1 MKPNQTKFPKTDYN
15 YSAITL
21 NGVNGCCAKRVAN
34 ARSFRLISDDYFKYE
49 APHSFAGEG
58 AFFAVIV
65 MTVAAAL
72 LSNASALHHFVRA
85 IGAV

>member
-1 MKPNQTKFPKTDYN
+1 MKPNVTKFPKTDCSYTAVALTG
-15 YSAITL
+15 S
-21 NGVNGCCAKRVAN
+21 CAKRVTN
-34 ARSFRLISDDYFKYE
+34 ASAFRHISDDYFKHE

>member
-1 MKPNQTKFPKTDYN
+1 MKSNLTKFPKTDCN
-15 YSAITL
+15 YVAVAL
-21 NGVNGCCAKRVAN
+21 NGSCAKRITT
-34 ARSFRLISDDYFKYE
+34 ARSFRHMSDDYFKNE

-85 IGAV
+85 IGAA

>member
-1 MKPNQTKFPKTDYN
+1 MKPNLTEFPKTDCN
-15 YSAITL
+15 YTALTL
-21 NGVNGCCAKRVAN
+21 TGSCAKRIAN
-34 ARSFRLISDDYFKYE
+34 ANEFRKISENYFAHE

-58 AFFAVIV
+58 AFFAVLV

-72 LSNASALHHFVRA
+72 LSNASALHDFVRA

>member
-1 MKPNQTKFPKTDYN
+1 MKPNLTKFPKTDCN
-15 YSAITL
+15 YTAVALTGS
-21 NGVNGCCAKRVAN
+21 CAKRIAN
-34 ARSFRLISDDYFKYE
+34 AHEFRKISENYFAHE

-58 AFFAVIV
+58 AFFAVLV
-65 MTVAAAL
+65 MTVAVAL

>member
-1 MKPNQTKFPKTDYN
+1 MKSNLTKFPKTDCN
-15 YSAITL
+15 YTVFALSGSCSKRITT
-21 NGVNGCCAKRVAN
+21 
-34 ARSFRLISDDYFKYE
+34 ARSFRHMSDDYFKNE

-85 IGAV
+85 IGAA

>member
-1 MKPNQTKFPKTDYN
+1 MKPNLTRFPKTDYS
-15 YSAITL
+15 YTTVALTGS
-21 NGVNGCCAKRVAN
+21 CAKRIAD
-34 ARSFRLISDDYFKYE
+34 AHSFRQISDDYFKDE

-72 LSNASALHHFVRA
+72 LSNASALHDFVRA
-85 IGAV
+85 IGAA

>member
-1 MKPNQTKFPKTDYN
+1 MKPNLTKFPKTDCN
-15 YSAITL
+15 YTTVALTGS
-21 NGVNGCCAKRVAN
+21 CAKTHR
-34 ARSFRLISDDYFKYE
+34 RMRMSFRHISDDYLGHE

-65 MTVAAAL
+65 MTVPAAL
-72 LSNASALHHFVRA
+72 LSNASALHDFVRA

>member
-1 MKPNQTKFPKTDYN
+1 MKPNLTKFPKTDCN
-15 YSAITL
+15 YTAVALT
-21 NGVNGCCAKRVAN
+21 GNGCCAKRIAN
-34 ARSFRLISDDYFKYE
+34 AHEFRKISESYFKHE
-49 APHSFAGEG
+49 APHDFAGEG

-65 MTVAAAL
+65 MTVAVAL